1 MDKPKKEDK
10 CFREFKEMINCIKQ
24 KNTTLNEACKKKL
37 LAWDKCKKF

>member
-24 KNTTLNEACKKKL
+24 KKTTLNEACKKKT
-37 LAWDKCKKF
+37 FGMG